1 MNLPRSVRI
10 TGWGAYAPETV
21 LTNADLA
28 RIVDTSDEWI
38 TSRTGIR
45 ERRVA
50 GPARD
55 DRHHGRH
62 RRASAPS
69 RSPAWRPTTSTSS
82 WSRR

>member
-28 RIVDTSDEWI
+28 RLVDTSDEWI
-38 TSRTGIR
+38 VEPDRHPGAA
-45 ERRVA
+45 RRRA
-50 GPARD
+50 PRD

-62 RRASAPS
+62 RRQAGH
-69 RSPAWRPTTSTSS
+69 RGRRPHA
-82 WSRR
+82 R